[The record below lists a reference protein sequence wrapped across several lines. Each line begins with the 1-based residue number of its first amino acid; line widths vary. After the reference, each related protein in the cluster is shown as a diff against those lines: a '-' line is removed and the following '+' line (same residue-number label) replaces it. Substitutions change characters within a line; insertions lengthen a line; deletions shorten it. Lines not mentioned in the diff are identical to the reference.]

1 MSPEQFLEAVL
12 RHRAIAIFRG
22 QHQGRAAA
30 AMDAAVAAG
39 FRMVEFTVSTPG
51 VYELIAEFAEMGFL
65 GAPLTGYGCAGM
77 NPVAYGL
84 TMIELERQDSGI
96 RSFCSVQ
103 SALAMYPIHAFGS
116 EEQRERFLPGMARGQ
131 IIGAFGLTEPNS
143 GSDPGSMRTHARQQ
157 GPGGD
162 YILSGQKFWITNSPI
177 ADVMVVWAKTLD
189 HGSDTPVIRG
199 FLVER
204 GMPGLQTPET
214 HGKLS
219 LRASITG
226 EIVLDEVKVPK
237 ANLLPG
243 VHGLKGPLSCL
254 TQARYGIGWGAVGAA
269 MGVYERARRYTL
281 ERVQFGKPLAGFQLT
296 QQKLVELHNEIG
308 KALLLAFHFG
318 RLKQD
323 GKLTPE
329 SELTGLFE
337 ESAEAI
343 DVDGVR
349 VEARLAFSV
358 SQSQE
363 EKASASLRVGSPFSM
378 VAAQVNASYTNKY
391 SFNADGSSS
400 VSTRFVSI
408 PPPAELKEILA
419 SMRK

>member
-1 MSPEQFLEAVL
+1 MSGTPYILSIDHLLTDEERLVWS
-12 RHRAIAIFRG
+12 
-22 QHQGRAAA
+22 AAREFCERR
-30 AMDAAVAAG
+30 VAPVIEKHYEHAT
-39 FRMVEFTVSTPG
+39 FPR
-51 VYELIAEFAEMGFL
+51 ELIAEFAEMGFL
-65 GAPLTGYGCAGM
+65 GAPLHGYGCAGM

-323 GKLTPE
+323 GQLSPVQVSYLKRDNVRMALEAARTARSMFGGNGIMGE
-329 SELTGLFE
+329 FHVMRHLCNLETVYTYEGTHEIHTLAIGRAITGL
-337 ESAEAI
+337 
-343 DVDGVR
+343 D
-349 VEARLAFSV
+349 AF
-358 SQSQE
+358 
-363 EKASASLRVGSPFSM
+363 
-378 VAAQVNASYTNKY
+378 T
-391 SFNADGSSS
+391 
-400 VSTRFVSI
+400 
-408 PPPAELKEILA
+408 
-419 SMRK
+419 